1 MRLTSV
7 VDPELPGTV
16 SATLEGHLDTGGATQ
31 LRQELSALLTAETP
45 SLLLDLRGV
54 DWITSAGVGALL
66 HLYSRAQ
73 AQRGVMAL
81 FGSVPRVRF
90 VLHVCSLEAVLNVQD
105 TEAEAR
111 ERLRS
116 LQSP

>member
-1 MRLTSV
+1 MLLTSV
-7 VDPELPGTV
+7 LDAELSGTV
-16 SATLEGHLDTGGATQ
+16 SATLEGHLDAGGATQ
-31 LRQELSALLTAETP
+31 LRRDLSPLITAETP

-54 DWITSAGVGALL
+54 DWITSVGVGALM
-66 HLYSRAQ
+66 HLYSRAL

-90 VLHVCSLEAVLNVQD
+90 VLHVCGLEALLNVQD

-116 LQSP
+116 QQSP